1 MKRFALVAALVAVSA
16 CSKAEEKPMAADTA
30 KPMASMAMD
39 SAAKADSMKKADSV
53 KMAGMKMD
61 TKGAKAA
68 DTKTKT
74 KSKM

>member
-16 CSKAEEKPMAADTA
+16 CSKAEEKPMATDTA

-53 KMAGMKMD
+53 KAAAAPMKMD
-61 TKGAKAA
+61 AKAA
-68 DTKTKT
+68 ATKTKT